1 MGYELEPPFVDY
13 GAPRIDQAAR
23 AAYLDQL
30 EKRVLEAA
38 AKPVDRS
45 LRIAKPLDL
54 VPDGAWKQQR

>member
-1 MGYELEPPFVDY
+1 MGYEVELPFVAY
-13 GAPRIDQAAR
+13 GAPRVDDATR

-30 EKRVLEAA
+30 EARVLTAA

-45 LRIAKPLDL
+45 LTIMRPLDL